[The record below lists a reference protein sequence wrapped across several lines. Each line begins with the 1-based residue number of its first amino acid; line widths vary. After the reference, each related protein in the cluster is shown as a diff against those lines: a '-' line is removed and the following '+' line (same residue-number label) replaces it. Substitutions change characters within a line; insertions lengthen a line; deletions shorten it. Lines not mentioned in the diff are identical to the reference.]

1 MFFLSTLYAY
11 ALFSPLQAVVGQKL
25 DNAIHQ
31 LTNLCPINNA
41 IVFPNTYPLDNYIKE
56 LSWFAPS
63 SFCPT
68 GDLQTHK
75 GQK

>member
-1 MFFLSTLYAY
+1 MFLSTLYAY
-11 ALFSPLQAVVGQKL
+11 ALFNLLQTVVGQKL

-41 IVFPNTYPLDNYIKE
+41 IVFPNTYPLDNYIKD
-56 LSWFAPS
+56 LSWLAQS

>member
-1 MFFLSTLYAY
+1 MFFLSPLYAY

-41 IVFPNTYPLDNYIKE
+41 IVFPNTYPLDNYIKD
-56 LSWFAPS
+56 LSWLAPS
-63 SFCPT
+63 SFSPT
-68 GDLQTHK
+68 RDLQTHK